1 MVTKRRSRDDIEYLY
16 EGEKYISHNSFNT
29 DLINGALK
37 PLDKYASDLEREWGV
52 GKLQTLVSPETA
64 SKFEAAK
71 IKLDAAL
78 LYEADINAIINKI
91 NVLMR
96 GWTALEKEARSNG
109 YKPLPPDAWYC
120 SVADEDGMG
129 DYTCIVVKDSCDA
142 SIIKKQ
148 GVQVYSLEE
157 VARIIRLF
165 NKKVDAADNI
175 KKIFPDS
182 KITKIKLT
190 DDEIPF

>member
-1 MVTKRRSRDDIEYLY
+1 MVTKRKSRDDIEYLY
-16 EGEKYISHNSFNT
+16 EGQKYISHNSFNT

-52 GKLQTLVSPETA
+52 GKLQTLVSPETS

-96 GWTALEKEARSNG
+96 GWTALVNEAKANG

-142 SIIKKQ
+142 SIIKKE

-165 NKKVDAADNI
+165 NKRVDAADNI

-182 KITKIKLT
+182 TITKIKLT

>member
-1 MVTKRRSRDDIEYLY
+1 MVKRKSRDDIEYLY
-16 EGEKYISHNSFNT
+16 EGQKYISHNSFNT

-78 LYEADINAIINKI
+78 LYEADVNAIINKI

-96 GWTALEKEARSNG
+96 GWTALVNEAKANG

-120 SVADEDGMG
+120 NVADEDG

-142 SIIKKQ
+142 SIIKKE